1 MFRKGFTL
9 LEVMISVFIIG
20 ILIGLAS
27 FSFVRQIPKYQLLR
41 AVRELHSRMNQARYQ
56 AIFSGTK
63 VRIHFDQNGYRLESY
78 HQDRKEWVCG
88 PKNILEGISLEAN
101 NSPTFHPQG
110 TVSNLATI
118 HLYNSW
124 GAYKITLAISGRIKA
139 IRE

>member
-9 LEVMISVFIIG
+9 IEVMISVFIIG
-20 ILIGLAS
+20 IIVGLAS

-41 AVRELHSRMNQARYQ
+41 GVREIHSRMNQARYQ

-63 VRIHFDQNGYRLESY
+63 VRIHFDQSGYMLEKFN
-78 HQDRKEWVCG
+78 QDRKEWISA
-88 PKNILEGISLEAN
+88 PKSVLEGISLEAN

-118 HLYNSW
+118 RLYNSW
-124 GAYKITLAISGRIKA
+124 GTYKITLAISGRIKA
-139 IRE
+139 VKE

>member
-63 VRIHFDQNGYRLESY
+63 VRIHFDQSGYMLEKFN
-78 HQDRKEWVCG
+78 QDRKEWISA
-88 PKNILEGISLEAN
+88 PTNILEGISLKAN
-101 NSPTFHPQG
+101 NFPTFHPQG